1 MNEKRSVVD
10 ESREEIGII
19 VIILIAIIVL
29 STTFLIIYLSTIP
42 IEPSW
47 HTQTINKRVTISFG
61 YHVIPI
67 DVNENTT
74 LNVKYNCSTKPI
86 KHEVTVQILDSEN
99 YGYFKEGYFWWQYDQ
114 IYISLFSRNK
124 GTITVDLENEGKYYI
139 VLQNY
144 GFQKNT
150 IDIEITLKWFK

>member
-1 MNEKRSVVD
+1 MNEN
-10 ESREEIGII
+10 EERKSEKKF
-19 VIILIAIIVL
+19 VIIAIILVSIIVL
-29 STTFLIIYLSTIP
+29 PLIVYIIYLSTIP

-47 HTQTINKRVTISFG
+47 HTQTINKRITISFSD
-61 YHVIPI
+61 YVIPI

-99 YGYFKEGYFWWQYDQ
+99 YGYFKEGYFWWQYDK
-114 IYISLFSRNK
+114 IYYILFSRNK
-124 GTITVDLENEGKYYI
+124 GSITVDLENEGTYYI